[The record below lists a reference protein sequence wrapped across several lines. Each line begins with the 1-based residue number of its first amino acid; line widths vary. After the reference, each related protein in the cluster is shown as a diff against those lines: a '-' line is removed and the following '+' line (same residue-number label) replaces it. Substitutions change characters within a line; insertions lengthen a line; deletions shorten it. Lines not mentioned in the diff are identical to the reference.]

1 MYKKI
6 IINLNIIGDI
16 MKKVIVILGII
27 MTIILI
33 YSNQE
38 EVIIIPNEA
47 IRVRVIA
54 NSNSK
59 SDIEIKEKIKDL
71 INKIVDKDLENITS
85 IDEARKIIKNS
96 IKIINNSVEKE
107 LNNKDF
113 NINYGLNY
121 FPEKVFKGIKYKEG
135 YYESLVVTIGEGNG
149 NNYWCVL
156 YPPLCLIDDNKEEYE
171 YRFFIKDILNKYL

>member
-85 IDEARKIIKNS
+85 IDEARKIIKNY
-96 IKIINNSVEKE
+96 IKIINNSV
-107 LNNKDF
+107 
-113 NINYGLNY
+113 
-121 FPEKVFKGIKYKEG
+121 
-135 YYESLVVTIGEGNG
+135 
-149 NNYWCVL
+149 
-156 YPPLCLIDDNKEEYE
+156 
-171 YRFFIKDILNKYL
+171 